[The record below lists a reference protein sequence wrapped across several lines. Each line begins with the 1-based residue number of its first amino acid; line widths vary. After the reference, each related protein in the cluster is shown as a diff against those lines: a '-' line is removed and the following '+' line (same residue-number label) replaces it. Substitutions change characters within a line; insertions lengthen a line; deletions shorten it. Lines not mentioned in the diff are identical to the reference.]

1 MEDTVLMNAL
11 IQQVIGEAS
20 FDRQAGV
27 IGFTPRR
34 TPMPSQS
41 ADELVQQH
49 LDTQGAGVPP
59 AGRQYPSMPAES
71 PVSHAQEENREV
83 QIAGSIKL
91 SVKELQDALI
101 EGGYHR
107 ALTDSRI
114 KIALEKIHSGAVELT
129 SLHTNAGS

>member
-1 MEDTVLMNAL
+1 MTMNAL

-20 FDRQAGV
+20 FDRQAGI

-59 AGRQYPSMPAES
+59 AGRQYPSAPSEPAAPPVAKICPHCGQNMP
-71 PVSHAQEENREV
+71 EV
-83 QIAGSIKL
+83 
-91 SVKELQDALI
+91 
-101 EGGYHR
+101 
-107 ALTDSRI
+107 
-114 KIALEKIHSGAVELT
+114 
-129 SLHTNAGS
+129 